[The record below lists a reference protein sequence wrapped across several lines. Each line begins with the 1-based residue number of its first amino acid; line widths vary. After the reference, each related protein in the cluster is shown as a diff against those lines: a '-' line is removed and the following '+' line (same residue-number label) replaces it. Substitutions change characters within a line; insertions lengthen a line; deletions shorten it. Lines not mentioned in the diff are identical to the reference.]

1 MDAVN
6 PTSTSTSAAEADF
19 LRFRQA
25 RHRYVTSPQGPL
37 ALVSTTEIDSERS
50 IEGVPGVWAPNP
62 AGGGVRVTA
71 VAADGIRVD
80 GDLVDGTVDI
90 AGSDTVVPST
100 LAFGGGATGTI
111 YPGLDDHYIVR
122 VWDPANPKAES
133 FDRISAYDFDPE
145 WVLEGTFT
153 PTEKRAIGIEHI
165 KDDGRLRD
173 EVLPGDID
181 VVIGGQPRTLA
192 AFEDEGKLLLVFQD
206 ITTGDETYDVG
217 RFLAV
222 RPRPDG
228 TVELDFNRAYIPPC
242 GFSDWFNCPMPP
254 QQNRFVFPV
263 DAGEKRV
270 LSV

>member
-1 MDAVN
+1 MDAVK
-6 PTSTSTSAAEADF
+6 TTSTSAAEADF

-37 ALVSTTEIDSERS
+37 ALVSTTEIDSERT
-50 IEGVPGVWAPNP
+50 IDGVPGVWAPIP
-62 AGGGVRVTA
+62 GGGAGVRVTA
-71 VAADGIRVD
+71 VATDGIRVD
-80 GDLVDGTVDI
+80 GDLVDGTIDI
-90 AGSDTVVPST
+90 AGSNTVVPAT
-100 LAFGGGATGTI
+100 LDFGGGLTGTV
-111 YPGLDDHYIVR
+111 YPGLEGHYIVR
-122 VWDPANPKAES
+122 VWDPTNAKAES
-133 FDRISAYDFDPE
+133 FDRISAYDFKPD

-181 VVIGGQPRTLA
+181 VVIGGQSRTLA

-206 ITTGDETYDVG
+206 LTTGDETYDVG

-222 RPRPDG
+222 RPRRDG